1 MADEPQADGGDYRPE
16 DATCTGVQNAGA
28 HNNYEAWP
36 DCERKR
42 TQPYRCDCKRS
53 QCARR
58 LCGVNQRATGNLR
71 SKGNQSARCQH
82 EPNVEL
88 RPVMRGQI
96 DGDERSK
103 AGLYVCKKESE
114 PVEPTLPDRWYA
126 FRLRRRLR
134 PGAKTRRNFG
144 DETVYA
150 AVADIQC

>member
-1 MADEPQADGGDYRPE
+1 MQDARADDHCE
-16 DATCTGVQNAGA
+16 AG
-28 HNNYEAWP
+28 P

-42 TQPYRCDCKRS
+42 TQPYRCDRDRS

-58 LCGVNQRATGNLR
+58 ARGVNQRATGNLR
-71 SKGNQSARCQH
+71 SKSNEPSRCQH

-96 DGDERSK
+96 DSDEWSE

-114 PVEPTLPDRWYA
+114 PVEPTLPGRWYA
-126 FRLRRRLR
+126 FRFRPRLL

-144 DETVYA
+144 GDPAYA
-150 AVADIQC
+150 AITDIQR